1 MKLREIVLEF
11 CADIVEMVRRKSL
24 KSKQVAGTT
33 AKNQE
38 LEMTLGRVSSHW
50 ARNGMLTKRRF
61 GSVNQNRIR
70 ARSNAGLSSIFIDA
84 YSLFNPQE
92 LCYNEKNAAA
102 PQWTRIFSLSAC
114 FYSLLRQEKG
124 GSLHV

>member
-1 MKLREIVLEF
+1 MNPFQQKPGNV
-11 CADIVEMVRRKSL
+11 ADGILNWSSVYPTPYNK
-24 KSKQVAGTT
+24 
-33 AKNQE
+33 
-38 LEMTLGRVSSHW
+38 MTV
-50 ARNGMLTKRRF
+50 
-61 GSVNQNRIR
+61 
-70 ARSNAGLSSIFIDA
+70 DP

-92 LCYNEKNAAA
+92 LCYNEKNATA